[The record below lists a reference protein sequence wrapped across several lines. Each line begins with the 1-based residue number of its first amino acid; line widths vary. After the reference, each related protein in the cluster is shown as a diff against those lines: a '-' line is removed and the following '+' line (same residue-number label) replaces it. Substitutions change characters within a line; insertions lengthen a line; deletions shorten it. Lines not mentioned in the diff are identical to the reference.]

1 MQEKNQTKKEQ
12 ETKISPTFFE
22 IDLGH
27 KIVKARKWKAKDR
40 KNFKKA
46 VLATGDVDKS
56 IVNELVLNCLEDQ
69 SIALSNEEIQYILI
83 EIRKLSISD
92 SIDFEYTCRNCEKDN
107 KEKVLIDS
115 INKKEFK
122 PWSEVNGI
130 EFGDIRNAKFYNE
143 NKDEDDDIKEI
154 AFHIVSI
161 NGDISKTFNEIIEYL
176 DNMDIN
182 EFDEILNAFN
192 EMKLTI
198 DNTKEFICSC
208 GHKQIFEFD
217 EIPGFFPDSWL
228 K

>member
-46 VLATGDVDKS
+46 V
-56 IVNELVLNCLEDQ
+56 VNELVLNCLEDQ

-107 KEKVLIDS
+107 
-115 INKKEFK
+115 
-122 PWSEVNGI
+122 
-130 EFGDIRNAKFYNE
+130 
-143 NKDEDDDIKEI
+143 IKEI